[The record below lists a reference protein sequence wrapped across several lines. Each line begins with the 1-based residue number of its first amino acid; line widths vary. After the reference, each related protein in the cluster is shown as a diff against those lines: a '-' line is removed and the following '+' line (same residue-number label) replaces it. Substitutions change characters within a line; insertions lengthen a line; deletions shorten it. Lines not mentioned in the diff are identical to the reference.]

1 ISTAHGRGADGGHGG
16 LSDIEMTTFILA
28 SGPAVQIGNIDQDT
42 FIVDV
47 AVTALTHLG
56 ITPDP
61 AWELDGRA
69 VGLR

>member
-1 ISTAHGRGADGGHGG
+1 
-16 LSDIEMTTFILA
+16 M
-28 SGPAVQIGNIDQDT
+28 QIGSVDQDT